1 MGKRGCEGMD
11 DDMSEVRGGEDKE
24 EEEREKRKINEGKKG
39 EKKRGREKTR

>member
-24 EEEREKRKINEGKKG
+24 GEKRKINE
-39 EKKRGREKTR
+39 KKRQKKKTIR